1 MKRASFTRPTRP
13 FLFFLAVFTLAP
25 SLQNRR
31 ISEASAM
38 HERVR
43 EAREV
48 RERSSRTHLAIRARL
63 ALASV
68 RLKYAKNYAR
78 PAGY

>member
-1 MKRASFTRPTRP
+1 
-13 FLFFLAVFTLAP
+13 
-25 SLQNRR
+25 
-31 ISEASAM
+31 M
-38 HERVR
+38 HERAR
-43 EAREV
+43 EAQEV
-48 RERSSRTHLAIRARL
+48 RERSSPRTQLAIRARL